1 MTQTTDDSD
10 TPAPEIAA
18 CGTVCREGLT
28 VYFDGSCALCST
40 EIRYYS
46 ARAGEALRFV
56 DVADHAVTPEP
67 DLPREAALKRLH
79 VRRPDGTLLSGAQ
92 AFIAIWSQVPGWRWL
107 ARLARLPGV
116 AWCLERAY
124 RAFLPVRPA
133 LSRLARALGAKPM
146 IRQP

>member
-1 MTQTTDDSD
+1 MTH
-10 TPAPEIAA
+10 TPDESETPDPEIAA

-46 ARAGEALRFV
+46 VRAGDALRFV
-56 DVADHAVTPEP
+56 DVADSAVTPEP
-67 DLPREAALKRLH
+67 DLPREAALNRLH
-79 VRRPDGTLLSGAQ
+79 VRQPDGTLVSGAQ

-116 AWCLERAY
+116 AWWLERAY
-124 RAFLPVRPA
+124 RAFLPVRPV
-133 LSRLARALGAKPM
+133 LSRLARALGARPMRKP
-146 IRQP
+146 